1 MAQYYA
7 CITTYNYKVTTD
19 LTLYDFYLS
28 NQLERLFV
36 FLPRGEN
43 LIILFSP
50 FNQPLAWFSYSFMCW
65 KRYIRKDTSFF
76 LIPVV
81 YSVLNIVIENKNV

>member
-1 MAQYYA
+1 MILNAQ
-7 CITTYNYKVTTD
+7 CHSIMQKVGTD
-19 LTLYDFYLS
+19 LTLYHFYLS

-50 FNQPLAWFSYSFMCW
+50 FNQPLAWFSYSLM
-65 KRYIRKDTSFF
+65 R
-76 LIPVV
+76 
-81 YSVLNIVIENKNV
+81 